1 VDVRELEN
9 MAVLII
15 DDNGTNRRILREML
29 QRWRMRPQD
38 AMSGPEGLKMLEQA
52 SAAGD
57 PFRLII
63 CDEQMP
69 GMSGLE
75 VAERIRGNP
84 LLCHATI
91 MMLTS
96 SDQAASA
103 TKCRSM
109 GVESYLVKPI
119 KPVEMLTMIRR
130 TLTASAQYLP
140 KQRAEPRTPAGN
152 RRLRVLVAEDNDV
165 NQKVILAFLERLGHQ
180 VTLAGGGTETLAQW
194 ERGKFDLILMDVQM
208 PNMDGYETTRRIR
221 EQERTWQNRVYIVAM
236 TAHALHGDRE
246 KCLAAG
252 MDEYLAKPV
261 GLMQLEEAISKCPAG
276 VLPAQ
281 GPPARTIVAGAF
293 GLSS

>member
-1 VDVRELEN
+1 MVDARELEG

-15 DDNGTNRRILREML
+15 DDNATNRRILREML
-29 QRWRMRPQD
+29 QRWQMRPQD
-38 AMSGPEGLKMLEQA
+38 AMSGQEGLKMLELA

-69 GMSGLE
+69 VMSGLE

-84 LLCHATI
+84 LLRHATI

-103 TKCRSM
+103 TRCRTL

-119 KPVEMLTMIRR
+119 KPAEMFTMIRR
-130 TLTASAQYLP
+130 TLTASARFVTRRVP
-140 KQRAEPRTPAGN
+140 ASNAPAGEN

-165 NQKVILAFLERLGHQ
+165 NQKVILSILERMGHEA
-180 VTLAGGGTETLAQW
+180 TLAIGGEETLALW
-194 ERGKFDLILMDVQM
+194 SPGKFDLILMDVQM
-208 PNMDGYETTRRIR
+208 PGMDGYETTRRIR
-221 EQERTWQNRVYIVAM
+221 AQENARLSHVYIVAM
-236 TAHALHGDRE
+236 TAHAMYGDRE

-252 MDEYLAKPV
+252 MDEYVAKPV
-261 GLMQLEEAISKCPAG
+261 GFKQLEGAIGKCPASWS
-276 VLPAQ
+276 A
-281 GPPARTIVAGAF
+281 AGT
-293 GLSS
+293 